1 MGLAGRGPGAVSR
14 LEVHRAG
21 RGEERRLPQ
30 DLQEGGSIIFSQL
43 SRQPQAGRASLQEA
57 VGWGPSGVG
66 HIPLQLQLWGWGLQH
81 FLSLAHLR
89 RDKGPP
95 DLLGTPIYFFRHPVL
110 VAGDT
115 GLPLVAVILIYL

>member
-1 MGLAGRGPGAVSR
+1 M
-14 LEVHRAG
+14 
-21 RGEERRLPQ
+21 
-30 DLQEGGSIIFSQL
+30 
-43 SRQPQAGRASLQEA
+43 
-57 VGWGPSGVG
+57 GWGPSGVG

-115 GLPLVAVILIYL
+115 GLPLVAVILTYL